1 MHSSFTHSLA
11 YTHMEPSLIDAF
23 EALVS
28 PRYVSQG
35 ASSTRSQDKAF
46 ERLVANRRM
55 PKNGWTDVSI
65 EFLLR
70 RLAVMDSNN
79 FVDNV
84 GVGEREARTF
94 SSLVRQRSYGM
105 AHGIGRSG
113 DVTAEQPKACGS
125 SAANK
130 LCAALARDALRI
142 AGMNDLGKAFLVL
155 PLATGMTMTL
165 VLSSL
170 RMMRRG
176 AAATGAT
183 KVIWCRLDQK
193 TCVKAATCA
202 GLDVVVIEPKL
213 QGDQLVTDV
222 DAVERA
228 IDEIGGDNLVGV
240 VTSTSCFAPRA
251 CDEVEAVAKIC
262 EKKDVPHVINN
273 AYGVQSRELCAR
285 VSKAWTVGRV
295 DAVVQSTDKNFMVP
309 VGGALVCCGKR
320 REDLVRAVGQNYPGR
335 ASASAMLDLFITLLA
350 MGEEHW
356 SRLLAEREDLYAY
369 MRSELVK
376 VAEEVGER
384 VLDTPGNPISMAMTL
399 SCAKS
404 LDVSP
409 TLFGSMLFSRCV
421 SGTRVVAPGET
432 KNVGGVELRG
442 FGASHSAY
450 PETYFTAAA
459 AIGTTRADVDRFVVV
474 LRKTFKDFK
483 KKGSAVNDASA

>member
-228 IDEIGGDNLVGV
+228 IDEIGADNLVGV

-309 VGGALVCCGKR
+309 VGGALVKASGRLGAR
-320 REDLVRAVGQNYPGR
+320 R
-335 ASASAMLDLFITLLA
+335 
-350 MGEEHW
+350 
-356 SRLLAEREDLYAY
+356 
-369 MRSELVK
+369 RSELPRARVR
-376 VAEEVGER
+376 VRHVGF
-384 VLDTPGNPISMAMTL
+384 IHHA
-399 SCAKS
+399 
-404 LDVSP
+404 
-409 TLFGSMLFSRCV
+409 SRH
-421 SGTRVVAPGET
+421 G
-432 KNVGGVELRG
+432 
-442 FGASHSAY
+442 
-450 PETYFTAAA
+450 
-459 AIGTTRADVDRFVVV
+459 
-474 LRKTFKDFK
+474 
-483 KKGSAVNDASA
+483 